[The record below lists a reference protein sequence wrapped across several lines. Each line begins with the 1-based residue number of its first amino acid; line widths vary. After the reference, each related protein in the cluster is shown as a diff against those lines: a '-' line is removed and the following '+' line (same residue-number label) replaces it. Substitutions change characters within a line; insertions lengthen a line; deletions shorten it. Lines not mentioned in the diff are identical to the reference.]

1 MTPTVDDRSS
11 TRVVLGWSLV
21 GAGLLW
27 LGHALG
33 LFDVRFGVVVS
44 IALVVVG
51 LAIAWTGFRGRLDG
65 SLVAVAVVLGLLSLG
80 LVQVHTVVTSVTGVS
95 DRTLAPESETDL
107 EPAYELG
114 VGDLT
119 LDLSRVSLSGNRTTR
134 LEVGIG
140 SVTVRV
146 PPQATTRVLARVGV
160 GRAAVGNT
168 VREGAGLEVRET
180 LGDGDPTLTLEIDV
194 GIGSVEVVP

>member
-1 MTPTVDDRSS
+1 
-11 TRVVLGWSLV
+11 
-21 GAGLLW
+21 
-27 LGHALG
+27 

-51 LAIAWTGFRGRLDG
+51 LAIAWTGFKGRLDG

-95 DRTLAPESETDL
+95 DRTFAPESEADL
-107 EPAYELG
+107 EPVYELG

-119 LDLSRVSLSGNRTTR
+119 LDLSRVSLGGNRTTR
-134 LEVGIG
+134 LKVGIG

-146 PPQATTRVLARVGV
+146 PAQGTTRVSARVGL
-160 GRAAVGNT
+160 GSAAMGET
-168 VREGAGLEVRET
+168 VHQGADLEITET
-180 LGDGDPTLTLEIDV
+180 FGEGDPTLTLEIEV